1 MISID
6 WFRLVLSPDA
16 AVSELSDELPGA
28 AFCPASLPPIYS
40 WLDCS
45 RLLDYPKSSPNMTN
59 VDPHE
64 LQKFSEMA
72 HRWWDPNAEFKP
84 LHELNPVRLE
94 WIDAHAHLMGK
105 RALDIG
111 CGGGILSES
120 MALRGAKVKGIDLA
134 TSALGVADLHSLE
147 SGVEVEYEEIAAEAL
162 AAREP
167 GTYDIVTCMEMLE
180 HVPSPAAIV
189 EACATLVKPGGWVF
203 FSTLNR
209 NAKAYLFAVI
219 GAEYIARMLPRGTHD
234 YARFIKPSELGG
246 FARAAR
252 LDVVEIKGITYR
264 PFSKR
269 FALSDDTSI
278 NYLMACRRA
287 A

>member
-1 MISID
+1 
-6 WFRLVLSPDA
+6 
-16 AVSELSDELPGA
+16 
-28 AFCPASLPPIYS
+28 
-40 WLDCS
+40 
-45 RLLDYPKSSPNMTN
+45 MTN

-120 MALRGAKVKGIDLA
+120 MSLRGAKVKGIDLA

-167 GTYDIVTCMEMLE
+167 ATYDIVTCMEMLE

-278 NYLMACRRA
+278 NYLMACRRTA
-287 A
+287 